1 MNKTKLEL
9 VFLNE
14 VGKKFVVAMDNPR
27 EDLTSEELGEAM
39 DEIIENNVFLSS
51 LFDLVEPIEARVVTT
66 NIDVFEV

>member
-14 VGKKFVVAMDNPR
+14 VGKKFVVTMDNPR

>member
-1 MNKTKLEL
+1 VNKTKLEL

-14 VGKKFVVAMDNPR
+14 VGKKFVVTMDNPR